1 MADYVEQVILRVLG
15 KDLDDVIISFSES
28 SERPTKPVQTMNKA
42 RIARGFKQGNN
53 MYSVEIDAERIV
65 DPNVPDWHKLKD
77 LGTKISM
84 VSQPNI
90 GPMVTYGEG
99 KITKVV
105 DATSDGDSSRKIS
118 VVFRT
123 RK

>member
-1 MADYVEQVILRVLG
+1 MADYVERVVLRVNG
-15 KDLDDVIISFSES
+15 VDLDDVILSVSES
-28 SERPTKPVQTMNKA
+28 SDRPTKPVNTMNKA
-42 RIARGFKQGNN
+42 RVARGFKQGNN
-53 MYSVEIDAERIV
+53 MYGMEIDAERIV
-65 DPNVPDWHKLKD
+65 DSRVPDWHALKD
-77 LGTKISM
+77 AGTKIAIII
-84 VSQPNI
+84 QPNI

-99 KITKVV
+99 KITKVA